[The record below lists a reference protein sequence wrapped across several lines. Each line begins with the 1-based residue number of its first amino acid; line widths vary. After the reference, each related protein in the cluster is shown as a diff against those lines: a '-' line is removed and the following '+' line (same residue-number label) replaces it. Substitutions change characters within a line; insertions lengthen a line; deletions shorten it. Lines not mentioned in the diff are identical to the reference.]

1 MKRISAFGGV
11 QVFNVLLTLVRGK
24 FVAMF
29 LGPEG
34 MGISS
39 LLTSS
44 TSSLQQFAGLG
55 LNLAIVREIAACK
68 DSPDRL
74 HRTLSLILRLI
85 LLTSISGAVICV
97 ILSPWLSRWT
107 FGSSDYTWSFI
118 LLSASVAFLI
128 AGAGYLAI
136 LQGLGEVRRLS
147 KASLVGGLAGLFVG
161 VPLYWLFG
169 ISGIVPSMILMA
181 LTMLVFYYQSYRR
194 SHPVGVG
201 DHAFTWRRHIPLAK
215 RLISL
220 GFILMTGS
228 LAGTLIGYLINIFVR
243 YYGSVDDVGLYQAAN
258 SLTNQYVGIIFSALA
273 LDYFPRL
280 SAIAHDNAAV
290 REVVNRQT
298 EIVVLI
304 ITPLIIA
311 LIATTPLIIRIL
323 LTTDF
328 LSIIPLMR
336 WMGFGMLVQAIAFPL
351 GYIYLAKADRKA
363 YVMMEV
369 VWTNAVWISCSVLF
383 YYMYSL
389 IGLGVSLAVRGM
401 IDNTVNYLVC
411 RRRYGFA
418 YTRSVRGIILICT
431 LLCGGAFFASLSD
444 DNICVWIMWGLLGLS
459 LLFTAYHLRHGIR
472 HS

>member
-1 MKRISAFGGV
+1 MAHDNSYKTILRRISAFGGV

-24 FVAMF
+24 FVALF

-44 TSSLQQFAGLG
+44 TGTVQQFAGLG
-55 LNLAIVREIAACK
+55 LNLAIVRETAACK
-68 DSPDRL
+68 DDPERL
-74 HRTLSLILRLI
+74 RHTLAVILRLI
-85 LLTSISGAVICV
+85 LLTSLLGLALCA
-97 ILSPWLSRWT
+97 LLAPWLSRWT
-107 FGSSDYTWSFI
+107 FGDSGYTTSFI
-118 LLSASVAFLI
+118 WLGAAVAFLI
-128 AGAGYLAI
+128 AGAGYLAL

-147 KASLVGGLAGLFVG
+147 KASLVGGLAGLLGG

-169 ISGIVPSMILMA
+169 TGGIVPAMIIMA
-181 LTMLVFYYQSYRR
+181 LVMLAFYYISYRKSTPQR
-194 SHPVGVG
+194 SEGGPFSFKAHL
-201 DHAFTWRRHIPLAK
+201 PLAR

-220 GFILMTGS
+220 GFILMIGS

-243 YYGSVDDVGLYQAAN
+243 SYGSVDDVGLFQAAN

-280 SAIAHDNAAV
+280 SAIADDNCAV

-304 ITPLIIA
+304 VTPLIIA

-323 LTTDF
+323 LTSEF

-363 YVMMEV
+363 YVAMEV
-369 VWTNAVWISCSVLF
+369 VWTNVVWISCSILF
-383 YYMYSL
+383 YYLYSL
-389 IGLGVSLAVRGM
+389 IGLGVSLAVRGL
-401 IDNTVNYLVC
+401 IDNTV
-411 RRRYGFA
+411 
-418 YTRSVRGIILICT
+418 SI
-431 LLCGGAFFASLSD
+431 
-444 DNICVWIMWGLLGLS
+444 GLLSHILS
-459 LLFTAYHLRHGIR
+459 AAIPQC
-472 HS
+472 